1 MGTMVSLSM
10 VQVGVFAFLACLSAG
25 IYVGL
30 RSQSSLGWLASALCC
45 GGLAA
50 LLVGQARGSL
60 WEWLA
65 LTLLGPAAYLCLA
78 QSVRALLGQ
87 RRQYWALIGTVLF
100 LTAVALVLALI
111 GVRFQYQTLSF
122 QLACALAAAE
132 SVIRLTR
139 ARQKTLL
146 DLCLMATLIALVI
159 TFVVRIPAYLILFP
173 PGSGYSVIRGSS
185 FQHMSLAISGFLGPT
200 TAFLLLAKI
209 VGSVIA
215 TYRTRSELDGL
226 TGLLNRHAFD
236 QAVVAGARRGAAI
249 ILCDID
255 HFKRVND
262 RYGHAVGDDVLREF
276 AALLAQ
282 TGHCVGRMG
291 GEEFALLLPGSSV
304 ADAAHVADMVRLRF
318 HAASYSGIAPDHRLS
333 ASFGVADIR
342 PGTAA
347 KDAFIRADTA
357 LYQAKEAGRD
367 RVVVAGDA
375 PGAEGTQGLR
385 AA

>member
-25 IYVGL
+25 IYFGL
-30 RSQSSLGWLASALCC
+30 RSESSLGWLTAATCC

-60 WEWLA
+60 SEWLA
-65 LTLLGPAAYLCLA
+65 LTLLGPAAYLFLA
-78 QSVRALLGQ
+78 QSVRALLGR
-87 RRQYWALIGTVLF
+87 RRQYWALIGAVLS
-100 LTAVALVLALI
+100 LTAIALLLAVV
-111 GVRFQYQTLSF
+111 GVHFQYQTLPF
-122 QLACALAAAE
+122 QLACALAA
-132 SVIRLTR
+132 SIVRLTQ

-146 DLCLMATLIALVI
+146 DLCLMATLMALAI

-173 PGSGYSVIRGSS
+173 PGSGYSVIRDSS
-185 FQHMSLAISGFLGPT
+185 FQHISLAISGFLGPT
-200 TAFLLLAKI
+200 TGFLLLVKI

-318 HAASYSGIAPDHRLS
+318 HAASYPGIAPDHRLS
-333 ASFGVADIR
+333 ASFGVAEIS

-357 LYQAKEAGRD
+357 LYQAKETGRD
-367 RVVVAGDA
+367 RVVVAGE
-375 PGAEGTQGLR
+375 GAQGLR